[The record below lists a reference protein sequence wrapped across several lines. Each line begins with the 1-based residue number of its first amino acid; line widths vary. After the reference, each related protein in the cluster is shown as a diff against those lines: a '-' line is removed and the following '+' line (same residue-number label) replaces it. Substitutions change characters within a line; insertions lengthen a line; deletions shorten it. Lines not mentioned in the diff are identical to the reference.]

1 MQSIASHEVEKFF
14 NQINLLVALPM
25 LKYLIKTGVGIQ
37 FAEVLSDPT
46 L

>member
-1 MQSIASHEVEKFF
+1 MQSIASHEGGKFS
-14 NQINLLVALPM
+14 NQISLVVAQRM
-25 LKYLIKTGVGIQ
+25 LKFLIQTGVGIQ